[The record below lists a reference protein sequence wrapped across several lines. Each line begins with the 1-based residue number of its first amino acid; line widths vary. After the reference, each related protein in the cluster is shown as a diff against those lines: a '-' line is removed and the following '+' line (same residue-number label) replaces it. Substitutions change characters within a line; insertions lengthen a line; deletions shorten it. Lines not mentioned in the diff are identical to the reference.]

1 MNRQHRLTDD
11 KKLYQKII
19 VIEVLQS
26 AAYGDL
32 LKIRDHLRHQKKF
45 LKYENI
51 TLDKEKMEVLV
62 AGSSKK
68 DVDKVIS
75 WHAKGMREAGHGG
88 YRINFN
94 VSERKF
100 SIEDIVTKEVETKV
114 NETLKE
120 NNKQWMKKE
129 QKWSTNKLKMSN
141 SINKFCSKIREK
153 DLKITNLKKK
163 VKLDRIRINEFK
175 TELNKYRVPI
185 HRIIWMRLRE
195 LITN

>member
-1 MNRQHRLTDD
+1 MTELI
-11 KKLYQKII
+11 KLESEKPILEKVI
-19 VIEVLQS
+19 VVKVLQS
-26 AAYGDL
+26 KGYGDL
-32 LKIRDHLRHQKKF
+32 LKIRDHLKHQKKF

-51 TLDKEKMEVLV
+51 TLDRERMEVLV

-68 DVDKVIS
+68 YVEKVIS

-94 VSERKF
+94 VSERKI

-129 QKWSTNKLKMSN
+129 EKWSINKLKMSD
-141 SINKFCSKIREK
+141 SINKFCGEIREK
-153 DLKITNLKKK
+153 DLKITNLKKE
-163 VKLDRIRINEFK
+163 VKLNRIRIHEFK
-175 TELNKYRVPI
+175 TELKKYHVPI
-185 HRIIWMRLRE
+185 HRIIWMRLRK